1 MIICIPARELASRLS
16 GSGPALLPLLEAETG
31 SFGSNVQTSSSRPAH
46 AAVTWTLPNLLTW
59 VRIAAIPLVVV
70 AFYLGVPWADPAAG
84 LIFAAAGVTDSLDGY
99 LARRLGQTSRLGAF
113 LDPVADKLI
122 VATAL
127 VLLVSRDH
135 RPLIVL
141 TAAVIIGREIAISA
155 LREWMAE
162 LGQRRKVAV
171 SILGKYKTILQIVG
185 LAMMLYRHE
194 LLGLALYPI
203 GVGLTVLAA
212 ALTLLSMVA
221 YLRAAW
227 PELRE
232 T

>member
-1 MIICIPARELASRLS
+1 VA
-16 GSGPALLPLLEAETG
+16 
-31 SFGSNVQTSSSRPAH
+31 TS
-46 AAVTWTLPNLLTW
+46 LPNLLTW
-59 VRIAAIPLVVV
+59 VRIAAIPLVVI
-70 AFYLGVPWADPAAG
+70 AYYLPYHWSHPAAG
-84 LIFAAAGVTDSLDGY
+84 LIFAAAGITDSLDGY

-127 VLLVSRDH
+127 VLLVAADH
-135 RPLIVL
+135 HPIVVL

-171 SILGKYKTILQIVG
+171 SLLGKYKTVLQIVG
-185 LAMMLYRHE
+185 LAMMLYRWD
-194 LLGLALYPI
+194 LFGLPTYRIGLA
-203 GVGLTVLAA
+203 LTVLAA
-212 ALTLLSMVA
+212 ALTLVSMVA

-232 T
+232 Q

>member
-1 MIICIPARELASRLS
+1 MAATAVRPPLRPRL
-16 GSGPALLPLLEAETG
+16 
-31 SFGSNVQTSSSRPAH
+31 SFGSKVETSSSPSSHPVHVADS
-46 AAVTWTLPNLLTW
+46 WTLPNLLTW

-70 AFYLGVPWADPAAG
+70 AFYLHFPWADPAAG

-127 VLLVSRDH
+127 VLLVSRDQ

-162 LGQRRKVAV
+162 LGQRRRVAV
-171 SILGKYKTILQIVG
+171 SILGKYKTIFQIVG
-185 LAMMLYRHE
+185 LAMMLYRHD
-194 LLGLALYPI
+194 LAGLPIYSI
-203 GVGLTVLAA
+203 GVALTVLAA
-212 ALTLLSMVA
+212 ALTLISMVA

-232 T
+232 P